1 MNWFKDLKVFQKIM
15 LILVVY
21 AIALVINLFIGRA
34 SLLETQG
41 YLVDLEERIYD
52 SVQLAAVNRPLLKR
66 ADELLTQAVSFGEA
80 DLKNQGKATISLL
93 QQNLGKLQDIDQ
105 IRRDALATISE
116 NVRQYESVAVPI
128 VEEMLGGE
136 LDYASLQART
146 ARKAELFESV
156 NKGLDAYYE
165 TMNSVFKKT
174 IQNAV
179 KSGESSLF
187 LTSAVNT
194 VFFVV
199 LAFIIVYVARS
210 ISKTAS
216 QLRDSLSELAKGSGN
231 LDHRIRV
238 SSKDELGL
246 TADNFNQFMEK
257 LSDIVRQIFRTSN
270 PLLEAANDLDSNAKI
285 VEKATNELLAKASEG
300 KSAMSEIT
308 LSISEISQS
317 ATQASDAMQETDQK
331 ATQGLDAVN
340 HTIDNSENL
349 NGQIVEASEMV
360 ERLAQDTDN
369 VANILDVISTIAEQ
383 TNLLAL
389 NAAIEAARAGE
400 QGRGFA
406 VVADEVRALASKTAD
421 ATTEIRDV
429 LGRLED
435 NATATVDAMVAAK
448 EQSQITRAQTVE
460 TGEALKQIKTRIEDV
475 KQMNLTIAAA
485 TEEQSVVVNNVSEI
499 IANMYDS
506 VQTTESS
513 FGELAS
519 LAEKLLSA
527 SDSLKVATSQF
538 RVESSERCIAKCP
551 GARVL

>member
-21 AIALVINLFIGRA
+21 AIALLINLFIGRA
-34 SLLETQG
+34 SLLETQT
-41 YLVDLEERIYD
+41 YLVELEERIYD

-66 ADELLTQAVSFGEA
+66 ADELLTQAVSFGES
-80 DLKNQGKATISLL
+80 DLKNQGQEIINLL
-93 QQNLGKLQDIDQ
+93 QQNLGKLQDIDTQ
-105 IRRDALATISE
+105 RNEALASISE
-116 NVRQYESVAVPI
+116 NVREYESIAVPI
-128 VEEMLGGE
+128 VEEMLSDN
-136 LDYASLQART
+136 LDFSSLQART
-146 ARKAELFESV
+146 ARKTELFETV
-156 NKGLDAYYE
+156 NQGLADYYD
-165 TMNSVFKKT
+165 TMNGVFKKN
-174 IQNAV
+174 IRNAV
-179 KSGESSLF
+179 ASSESSLV
-187 LTSAVNT
+187 LTSTVNA

-199 LAFIIVYVARS
+199 LAFIIFFVARS
-210 ISKTAS
+210 ISKTAG
-216 QLRDSLSELAKGSGN
+216 QLRDSLSELAEGSGN

-246 TADNFNQFMEK
+246 SADNFNRFMEK
-257 LSDIVRQIFRTSN
+257 LSEIVRHIFTTST
-270 PLLEAANDLDSNAKI
+270 PLMEAANDLDSNAKI
-285 VEKATNELLAKASEG
+285 VEKTTNGLLSKAREG

-340 HTIDNSENL
+340 RTINNSENL
-349 NGQIVEASEMV
+349 NGQIVEASGMV

-429 LGRLED
+429 LGRLET
-435 NATATVDAMVAAK
+435 NATATVDAMIAAK
-448 EQSQITRAQTVE
+448 EQSQITRTQTIE
-460 TGEALKQIKTRIEDV
+460 TGDALNQIKTRIEEV

-485 TEEQSVVVNNVSEI
+485 TEQQSMVVSNVSEI

-538 RVESSERCIAKCP
+538 RMH
-551 GARVL
+551 G